1 MLKSNQTFDTFLE
14 FDEGEKDVSVNFDW
28 QGPDESVGSPGGLDL
43 CEVVIIKTGDDILNT
58 LTEKQIKFL
67 KEEADKFLTNLFL
80 EEQDRDEALLEDYH
94 DRNN

>member
-28 QGPDESVGSPGGLDL
+28 QGPDESARSLGSLDL
-43 CEVVIIKTGDDILNT
+43 CEVVIVKTGENILDT
-58 LTEKQIKFL
+58 LSEEQIKFL
-67 KEEADKFLTNLFL
+67 KEQADKFLTNLFL
-80 EEQDRDEALLEDYH
+80 EEQDQDESLLEDYH